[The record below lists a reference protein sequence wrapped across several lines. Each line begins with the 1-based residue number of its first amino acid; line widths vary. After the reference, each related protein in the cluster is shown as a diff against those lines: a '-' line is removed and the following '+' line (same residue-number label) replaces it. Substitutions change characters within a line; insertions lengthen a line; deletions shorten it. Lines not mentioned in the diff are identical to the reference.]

1 MERLKVFRLSTHQ
14 TSSSMIV
21 TSLGSGWGLV
31 VTKNVA
37 QRNFLLYFLRV
48 LCASSVSSVQRFYPF
63 SPVKTTPWINQRCA
77 RK

>member
-48 LCASSVSSVQRFYPF
+48 LCVTFLPF
-63 SPVKTTPWINQRCA
+63 
-77 RK
+77 